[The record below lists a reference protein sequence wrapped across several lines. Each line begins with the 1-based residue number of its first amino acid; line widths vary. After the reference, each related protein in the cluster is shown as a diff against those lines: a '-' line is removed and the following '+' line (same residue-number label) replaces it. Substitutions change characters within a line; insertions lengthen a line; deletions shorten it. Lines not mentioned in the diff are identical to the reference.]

1 MDAHE
6 SADGLLDEIRGRL
19 SGGATQD
26 IELVRSFIA
35 DHPFLSLIALLV
47 GGDSV
52 KRMVELV
59 AEEDRHVRV
68 IAHALQELPGLGWA
82 ISSYVP
88 ADAYREIMAARAN
101 GATDED
107 IDSALDEAWNN
118 SPILTTLAARI
129 GGLGAADDDLQSI
142 SAERARLV
150 GLAWTHHVNMAYEA
164 SIPIVLAQVD
174 GITHDATARTNSPS
188 GRSFFSM
195 SAARQ
200 ADVVDEETL
209 AGMEHGL
216 PAVRGWY
223 SERFSS
229 SDARGTSN
237 RHGVMHGRE
246 LRYDTRINSTKSFVL
261 LLATWE
267 WASRQ
272 LAKEAQRRK
281 DERYARHA
289 DSDGV
294 DENGWRLDRRGF
306 SATRERLRRLALA
319 ETSFFVE
326 HGRHGSLA
334 ELRLSDASRTL
345 VPDGEPIEVTLADGS
360 WWATETSE
368 SGWVFG
374 IGGVQKSTFFYDGAD
389 SPSSEP
395 PNDAWQSTDSGNWS
409 GDCYW

>member
-6 SADGLLDEIRGRL
+6 RTDGLLDEIRGRL
-19 SGGATQD
+19 SVGATQD
-26 IELVRSFIA
+26 IEPIRAFIA
-35 DHPFLSLIALLV
+35 DHPFLSLIGLLV
-47 GGDSV
+47 GGDSA
-52 KRMVELV
+52 KRLVELV
-59 AEEDRHVRV
+59 VEEDRHVRV
-68 IAHALQELPGLGWA
+68 IAQALQELPGLGWA
-82 ISSYVP
+82 ICSLVP
-88 ADAYREIMAARAN
+88 VDAYRELMTTRAD
-101 GATDED
+101 GATDEQ
-107 IDSALDEAWNN
+107 IDSALDEAWNT
-118 SPILTTLAARI
+118 SPILATLAARI
-129 GGLGAADDDLQSI
+129 GGLGAADDDLRSI

-150 GLAWTHHVNMAYEA
+150 GLAWTHHVNGSYEA

-174 GITHDATARTNSPS
+174 GITHDATARTSDPS
-188 GRSFFSM
+188 GRSFFSTN
-195 SAARQ
+195 AARQ
-200 ADVVDEETL
+200 ADVADEETL

-216 PAVRGWY
+216 PAVREWY
-223 SERFSS
+223 SARFSS
-229 SDARGTSN
+229 TDASGTAN

-267 WASRQ
+267 WASRR

-281 DERYARHA
+281 EERYARHA
-289 DSDGV
+289 GSDGV

-334 ELRLSDASRTL
+334 ELRLSQASRTL

-360 WWATETSE
+360 WWAAEATE

-374 IGGVQKSTFFYDGAD
+374 IGGVRESTYFYDGARSPD
-389 SPSSEP
+389 SAPPSC
-395 PNDAWQSTDSGNWS
+395 AWSSTDSGNWS